1 MIPNPLAD
9 TAQLDADADL
19 VAAAQAG
26 SRDALEHLISRHQ
39 SWIYNIVLRM
49 IYDRHDAEDIT
60 QEILIKLLTKLSTFE
75 GRSRFRTWLY
85 RLVVNHVLNM
95 KRTKS
100 EAWEW
105 TFEKYESGLHAAPD
119 EDLPDPSTVPV
130 DLQLLVEEAQ
140 IGCTT
145 GMLLCLSREQRL
157 VYILGEIFGVTDLVG
172 AELLEI
178 SRENFRQKLSRARR
192 DLHQFMHGQCGLV
205 NSANP
210 CRCAKKTQ
218 AFIRAGYIDPHKL
231 IFAKPHVDRVRHL
244 APKTHE
250 QLEALDA
257 AYAEIHR
264 EHPFQSG
271 PDFVA
276 AMRRLIGG
284 ALAVVMLFVAGACG
298 GARDAFSPDAIVA
311 LEKGALDRW
320 GKGDPTG
327 YFELMAPEE
336 TYFDPNTD
344 KRIDGDDAL
353 RRYMAPFTGKISIE
367 RIELIDP
374 KVQRVGDVAVVT
386 FNLND
391 YGARLGDSPK
401 SDAHWNSTEVY
412 RRIDGQW
419 KIVHSHWSYVKPA
432 IASPAPVAAPR
443 APAGAS
449 SPASAAASSRHS

>member
-9 TAQLDADADL
+9 TATLDADADL

-26 SRDALEHLISRHQ
+26 SRDALEQLVARHQ

-49 IYDRHDAEDIT
+49 TYDPHDAEDIT
-60 QEILIKLLTKLSTFE
+60 QEILIKLVTKLSMFE

-95 KRTKS
+95 RRTKA
-100 EAWEW
+100 EEWEW
-105 TFEKYESGLHAAPD
+105 TFEKYGSGLRSAPD
-119 EDLPDPSTVPV
+119 EELPDPNTVPV
-130 DLQLLVEEAQ
+130 DLQLLVEEAK

-157 VYILGEIFGVTDLVG
+157 VYILGEIFGVSDVIG
-172 AELLEI
+172 AELLNV
-178 SRENFRQKLSRARR
+178 SRDNFRQKLSRARR
-192 DLHQFMHGQCGLV
+192 DLTQFMDGQCGLV
-205 NSANP
+205 NASNP

-218 AFIRAGYIDPHKL
+218 AFIRAGYLDPHKL
-231 IFAKPHVDRVRHL
+231 IFAKPHLDRVREL
-244 APKTHE
+244 APKTHD

-276 AMRRLIGG
+276 AIRRLIGG
-284 ALAVVMLFVAGACG
+284 ALAVAMLLTASACG
-298 GARDAFSPDAIVA
+298 TARDDYSPDAIVA

-320 GKGDPTG
+320 GKGDTG
-327 YFELMAPEE
+327 GYLELMASEE
-336 TYFDPNTD
+336 TYFDPNTE
-344 KRIDGDDAL
+344 KRIDGL
-353 RRYMAPFTGKISIE
+353 ESFRRYLAPFAGKIKIE
-367 RIELIDP
+367 RVEMIDP
-374 KVQRVGDVAVVT
+374 KVQRVGDLAVLT

-391 YGARLGDSPK
+391 YGASMGDSPK

-412 RRIDGQW
+412 QRIGGGQW
-419 KIVHSHWSYVKPA
+419 KIVHSHWSYVKPELKSKA
-432 IASPAPVAAPR
+432 
-443 APAGAS
+443 
-449 SPASAAASSRHS
+449 